1 MKSPFK
7 SFSSI
12 AAMVFILAGAAS
24 PHTNAQQNAG
34 GSMSENNSHAAIIHR
49 FYEECLNKNRT
60 DLMPEL
66 FNENVVSHSGTT
78 KQAGLA
84 AYEQNAQRVRS
95 LFPNGQFTVDDVVSN
110 GDKAAAHWTM
120 TATHTAP
127 VAGVAPTGKPIVNH
141 GVVFYRFENGKIA
154 ELWFQI
160 DQVGVLQQL
169 GVNIPGAPAPA
180 QQPAPAH

>member
-1 MKSPFK
+1 MDKTKPAMALRAVTAHFSDTDMKRRDGAPRQRPGK
-7 SFSSI
+7 SEF
-12 AAMVFILAGAAS
+12 MLRDCV
-24 PHTNAQQNAG
+24 
-34 GSMSENNSHAAIIHR
+34 
-49 FYEECLNKNRT
+49 
-60 DLMPEL
+60 DLDAL
-66 FNENVVSHSGTT
+66 
-78 KQAGLA
+78 
-84 AYEQNAQRVRS
+84 EQNAQRVRS